1 MVGNTTHWFTL
12 LEKNQGMPT

>member
-1 MVGNTTHWFTL
+1 MVGNTTQWFTL